1 MRELTKMEKDLANLL
16 AEAIIQDEFADIL
29 MDIPRDSVAGGI
41 ELLLSADQID
51 QLDLASSAL
60 TPIIKR
66 RMK

>member
-29 MDIPRDSVAGGI
+29 MDIPRDSVADGI
-41 ELLLSADQID
+41 KLLLSADQID
-51 QLDLASSAL
+51 TLDLASSAL

-66 RMK
+66 RTK